1 MKTFNGA
8 YLVAGA
14 LNVTEMKVK
23 LRRYSGI
30 PDNNQGDLIPLVC
43 GEKHFW
49 EIRLRGLPA
58 AMNSIRIVSLVWA
71 QDGEKCFPGKMN
83 TTSFN
88 QGDREKNFFFLRA
101 NEGVQISI
109 TKQVG

>member
-1 MKTFNGA
+1 MKTSKGA

-14 LNVTEMKVK
+14 LNVTEMKAK

-30 PDNNQGDLIPLVC
+30 PDNNQGDLISFVC

-58 AMNSIRIVSLVWA
+58 AMNSIRIVLLVWA
-71 QDGEKCFPGKMN
+71 QDEMLSWQDEYHELQSRRSRKEK
-83 TTSFN
+83 
-88 QGDREKNFFFLRA
+88 KNILRA

-109 TKQVG
+109 TPQVG

>member
-1 MKTFNGA
+1 MKA
-8 YLVAGA
+8 
-14 LNVTEMKVK
+14 K

-30 PDNNQGDLIPLVC
+30 PDNNQRDLISFVC

-58 AMNSIRIVSLVWA
+58 AMNSIRIVLLVWA

-88 QGDREKNFFFLRA
+88 QGDREKKKNILRA

-109 TKQVG
+109 TPQVG